1 MKYIL
6 FLVLLFAI
14 LPAFAGDT
22 TKLYNP
28 YADVEKDMADL
39 LIQAKKENKHIMIQ
53 VGGNWC
59 IWCYRF
65 NRFVEMD
72 KELKTLQGNNF
83 LVYHLNYSPENK
95 NEAYLKKLGFPQ
107 RFGFPVIVI
116 LDADGHRLHTQDS
129 TLLEQ
134 GNTYSTSKVKSFFI
148 NWSPNALKD
157 IYYKE

>member
-1 MKYIL
+1 
-6 FLVLLFAI
+6 
-14 LPAFAGDT
+14 
-22 TKLYNP
+22 
-28 YADVEKDMADL
+28 
-39 LIQAKKENKHIMIQ
+39 
-53 VGGNWC
+53 
-59 IWCYRF
+59 
-65 NRFVEMD
+65 MD